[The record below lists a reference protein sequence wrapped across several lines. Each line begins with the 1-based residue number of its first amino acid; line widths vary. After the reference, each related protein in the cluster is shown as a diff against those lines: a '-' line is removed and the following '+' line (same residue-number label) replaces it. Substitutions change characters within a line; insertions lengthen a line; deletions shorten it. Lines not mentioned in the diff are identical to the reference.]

1 MHQYLLYTH
10 IKYKNSLSGT
20 LNTAYPTSLTCFTA
34 LLVVLL
40 VKYIRFY
47 KQNHGGIGNSIVF
60 DVGVIGPISLVYA
73 HKILIS
79 SIRDTK

>member
-1 MHQYLLYTH
+1 LYTH

-40 VKYIRFY
+40 VKYSSFY
-47 KQNHGGIGNSIVF
+47 TVYDAVVIV
-60 DVGVIGPISLVYA
+60 PISAV
-73 HKILIS
+73 
-79 SIRDTK
+79 